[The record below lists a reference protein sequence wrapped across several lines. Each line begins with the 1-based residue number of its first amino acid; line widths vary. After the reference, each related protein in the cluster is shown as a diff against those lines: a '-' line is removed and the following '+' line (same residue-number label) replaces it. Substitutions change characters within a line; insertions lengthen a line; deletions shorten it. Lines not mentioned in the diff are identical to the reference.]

1 MQLKETF
8 ERVKRASK
16 SLALLSDKQR
26 NDILNAV
33 ADAILNQKERIL
45 EANAK
50 DLAKMSK
57 ENPLY
62 DRLQLTE
69 SRLEG
74 IAGDMRNVATL
85 PTPLGHIT
93 KQKTLPNGLRL
104 CRVSVPFGVIGM
116 IYEARPN
123 VTFDVFSL
131 CFKSG
136 NACVLKGGKDA
147 DESNREEVAL
157 IHEVI
162 EKYANSHLSPL
173 TSHLSPLTS
182 HLSPLTSH
190 LLKDVVA
197 LLPATHEATGEML
210 NAVGYVDLCIPRG
223 GRKLID
229 FVRDTARIPVIE
241 TGAGVVNTYF
251 DKDGDVEMGRAI
263 INNAKTR
270 RVSVCN
276 ALDCL
281 LVHQDRLADLYRLV
295 EPLSEKHVLIY
306 ADAQAYAALDGKYP
320 YLEHA
325 TEDSFGTEFMD
336 YKLAI
341 KTVASLDEALA
352 HIDAN
357 GSGHSEAIIT
367 QDEQAARRF
376 QTHVDAAC
384 VYWNAPTSFTD
395 GAQFGLGAE
404 IGIST
409 QKLGPR
415 GPMALEE
422 ICTYKWLIEGEGQTR
437 P

>member
-1 MQLKETF
+1 MQLEETF
-8 ERVKRASK
+8 KSVKRASK
-16 SLALLSDKQR
+16 SLALLTDEQR
-26 NDILNAV
+26 NEILNAV
-33 ADAILNQKERIL
+33 ADAIINNKVRIL

-50 DLAKMSK
+50 DLAKMDK
-57 ENPLY
+57 ANPLY

-69 SRLEG
+69 KRLED
-74 IAGDMRNVATL
+74 IASDMRNVATL
-85 PTPLGHIT
+85 PSPLGHIT

-123 VTFDVFSL
+123 VTYDVFSL

-136 NACVLKGGKDA
+136 NACLLKGGRDA
-147 DESNREEVAL
+147 VASNEEGVAV
-157 IHEVI
+157 IHEV
-162 EKYANSHLSPL
+162 
-173 TSHLSPLTS
+173 
-182 HLSPLTSH
+182 
-190 LLKDVVA
+190 LKRHGVNPDVVT

-229 FVRDTARIPVIE
+229 FVRDTARVPVIE
-241 TGAGVVNTYF
+241 TGAGVVHVYF
-251 DKDGDVEMGRAI
+251 DKDGDLEKGRAI
-263 INNAKTR
+263 VNNAKTR

-276 ALDCL
+276 ALDTL
-281 LVHQDRLADLYRLV
+281 LIHKDREADLPQLLAPMKGKV
-295 EPLSEKHVLIY
+295 EFYYNDESRY
-306 ADAQAYAALDGKYP
+306 D
-320 YLEHA
+320 
-325 TEDSFGTEFMD
+325 TEFMD
-336 YKLAI
+336 YKMNVV
-341 KTVASLDEALA
+341 TVGSLDEALD
-352 HIDAN
+352 HIDRH
-357 GSGHSEAIIT
+357 GSGHSEAIVT
-367 QDEQAARRF
+367 ENEQAARRF
-376 QTHVDAAC
+376 QAHVDAAC

>member
-8 ERVKRASK
+8 ESVKRASK
-16 SLALLSDKQR
+16 TLALLTDQQR
-26 NDILNAV
+26 NDILLAV
-33 ADAILNQKERIL
+33 ADAILSNKERIL
-45 EANAK
+45 TANEK
-50 DLAKMSK
+50 DLAKMEKS
-57 ENPLY
+57 NPLY
-62 DRLQLTE
+62 DRLQLTD

-74 IAGDMRNVATL
+74 IAADMRNVATL
-85 PTPLGHIT
+85 PSPLGHVT

-157 IHEVI
+157 IHEVL
-162 EKYANSHLSPL
+162 ERYGVS
-173 TSHLSPLTS
+173 
-182 HLSPLTSH
+182 
-190 LLKDVVA
+190 KDVVA

-229 FVRDTARIPVIE
+229 FVRDNARVPVIE

-251 DKDGDVEMGRAI
+251 DKDADLEMGKAI
-263 INNAKTR
+263 IHNAKTR

-281 LVHQDRLADLYRLV
+281 LVHLDRLDDLDNLV
-295 EPLSEKHVLIY
+295 KSLAEKNVIIY
-306 ADAQAYAALDGKYP
+306 ADEKAYAALDCKYP
-320 YLEHA
+320 LLEHA
-325 TEDSFGTEFMD
+325 TEESFGTEFMD

-341 KTVASLDEALA
+341 KTVASLDEALE
-352 HIDAN
+352 HIDEN
-357 GSGHSEAIIT
+357 GSGHSEAIVT
-367 QDEQAARRF
+367 MNEETARRF
-376 QTHVDAAC
+376 QAHVDAAC

-422 ICTYKWLIEGEGQTR
+422 ITTYKWLIEGEGQIR